1 MDAQPGK
8 PHPLTRA
15 DAGLALAIAGVALAV
30 YRATLTPSL
39 SYLSPDGNELATVP
53 FVFGLA
59 HSPGYPLYT
68 PLGWLFTWLPL
79 RDGAPP
85 LTRPPFPRPAWWLA
99 GAAGFALGLAQFA
112 WLPFRAETLNDRML
126 LARAP
131 VTLQGIYDYTLG
143 AFPQF
148 KFAFPLTALPDRL
161 VTYLDLLRQEFG
173 PLGIAAGIAGLASLL
188 FPPA

>member
-53 FVFGLA
+53 FVLGLA

-68 PLGWLFTWLPL
+68 WLGWLFTRLPL
-79 RDGAPP
+79 GDVAHRINLMSAVLGAAAAAGLYLIAARP
-85 LTRPPFPRPAWWLA
+85 LPGSPLRPPAGGPR
-99 GAAGFALGLAQFA
+99 
-112 WLPFRAETLNDRML
+112 
-126 LARAP
+126 
-131 VTLQGIYDYTLG
+131 
-143 AFPQF
+143 
-148 KFAFPLTALPDRL
+148 
-161 VTYLDLLRQEFG
+161 
-173 PLGIAAGIAGLASLL
+173 
-188 FPPA
+188 